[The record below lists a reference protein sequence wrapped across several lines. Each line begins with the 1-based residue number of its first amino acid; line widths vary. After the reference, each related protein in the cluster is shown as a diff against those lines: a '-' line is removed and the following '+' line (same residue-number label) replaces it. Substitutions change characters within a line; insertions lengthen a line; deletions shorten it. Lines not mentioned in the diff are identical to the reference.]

1 MKYFKSTQMDVCN
14 FKKKMKWKKH
24 LRNLK
29 KPSKNPLWIGFELN
43 LFSVDFKLKTT
54 VCRGGGGKLSETI
67 RRHLTELLKK
77 KREFLDLKK
86 MILKQSYH

>member
-1 MKYFKSTQMDVCN
+1 MGICN

-29 KPSKNPLWIGFELN
+29 KPSKDPLWIGFELN
-43 LFSVDFKLKTT
+43 LFLVDFKLKTT

-77 KREFLDLKK
+77 KKKRVSGSEKDDTETKLPLKT
-86 MILKQSYH
+86 